1 MAALT
6 PFAIAIAVCT
16 ALLSAALIL
25 LGLKLLSRRDHA
37 RLAQFQAPPAERVIF
52 LFNEMTLVDATP
64 PAKTLLGSSDRDC
77 PDLDR
82 FVHLASPRFPELG
95 ARLKELGPAQRIEM
109 DCAEA
114 GPCGG
119 LIAERSGT
127 LTRIEILQNDGEQTL
142 RSFKDAATA
151 REIETLRAIA
161 EDAPQLIWRQDRTGS
176 IRWTNAAYLALADQI
191 ADVSGAWPPPVLFD
205 QLAPVSS
212 GKTPAQR
219 RVSLRI
225 EPEGEPLWFDV
236 VALDRGEETL
246 FIAEDAG
253 PLVKA
258 ETAQRNFVQTLAKT
272 FANLPTGLAIFDKD
286 RNLVLFNPALH
297 DLTGLP
303 IDFLTAHPSLRSFLD
318 RLRDARMLPEP
329 KNYGTWRDAFTSM
342 ESAAVSGTYG
352 EVWTLPNGQTYRVT
366 GRPHP
371 DGAVAFLIED
381 ISAEISLT
389 RRFRSQIDLGQ
400 AVIDAQSEAL
410 CVFSVTGRLTLSN
423 AAFTKLFGIDEEYLT
438 EPTVIDVT
446 RTMQELALPT
456 PAWGDLRDFIDIH
469 SDRSEWS
476 APIQMLD
483 GRSMELTCTPLGGG
497 DTLCSFARRLSP
509 VLETSETPA
518 LAAPDEPL
526 EVAPDVPAEARA
538 NA

>member
-6 PFAIAIAVCT
+6 PLAIGLAILT
-16 ALLSAALIL
+16 ALLSAAVIL
-25 LGLKLLSRRDHA
+25 LGLKLLGRRDRA
-37 RLAQFQAPPAERVIF
+37 RLAEFEPPPADRVVF
-52 LFNEMTLVDATP
+52 LFNGEALVDATP
-64 PAKTLLGSSDRDC
+64 SARTLLGSSDRSC

-82 FVHLASPRFPELG
+82 FLHLASPRFLDLA
-95 ARLKELGPAQRIEM
+95 ARLADLGPAHRLDIA
-109 DCAEA
+109 CAEA
-114 GPCGG
+114 GPCRG

-142 RSFKDAATA
+142 RSFQDAATA

-176 IRWTNAAYLALADQI
+176 IRWANAAYLELADRI
-191 ADVSGAWPPPVLFD
+191 AEFAGAWPPPVLFD
-205 QLAPVSS
+205 QLVMVAA
-212 GKTPAQR
+212 GKTQVQR
-219 RVSLRI
+219 RVSLKT
-225 EPEGEPLWFDV
+225 EPQGDPLWFDV
-236 VALDRGEETL
+236 VALDRGDETL

-258 ETAQRNFVQTLAKT
+258 ETAQRNFVQTLSKT

-286 RNLVLFNPALH
+286 RHLVLFNPALH
-297 DLTGLP
+297 DLTDLP
-303 IDFLTAHPSLRSFLD
+303 VEFLSTRPSLRAFLD

-329 KNYGTWRDAFTSM
+329 KNYGTWRETFTSM

-400 AVIDAQSEAL
+400 AVIDALGDAL

-423 AAFTKLFGIDEEYLT
+423 AAFTGLFGIDEEHLT
-438 EPTVIDVT
+438 ETTVIDAT
-446 RTMQELALPT
+446 RVMQDLALPT
-456 PAWGDLRDFIDIH
+456 PAWGDLRDFIDLYA
-469 SDRSEWS
+469 DRSEWS
-476 APIQMLD
+476 APIQLLD
-483 GRSMELTCTPLGGG
+483 GRSMELTCTPLPGG
-497 DTLCSFARRLSP
+497 DTLCSFSRRLSTVIEP
-509 VLETSETPA
+509 PA
-518 LAAPDEPL
+518 ADSQAAIRSDDPQMA
-526 EVAPDVPAEARA
+526 VRA